1 MAPRPV
7 AHPTEYCFRRGGSI
21 KNRCPKRQM
30 FQFANLSVGACMR
43 LEMATNKDTSA
54 ATRTAVLKLSSAA
67 WWIKPVFSVLPGLTL
82 ACLVG
87 CASMLSRRVPELSF
101 VSPVFLSVIVGMGI
115 SSVINLPV
123 SFTPRLS
130 FASRFL
136 LLISIVLLDGGRA
149 DRGRHRCSLRM
160 RGSDCINILVYAET
174 CPFVSS
180 KPRTNRS
187 RP

>member
-1 MAPRPV
+1 MESLWRPGPSRTQLNTV
-7 AHPTEYCFRRGGSI
+7 SAGADQLRIVVPNDRCFNLPICLLGRVCGWSNSDRGPQTIIS
-21 KNRCPKRQM
+21 C
-30 FQFANLSVGACMR
+30 VV
-43 LEMATNKDTSA
+43 D
-54 ATRTAVLKLSSAA
+54 
-67 WWIKPVFSVLPGLTL
+67 KPVFSVLPGLTL